1 MSIGLHHDHWEFPIV
16 ADLQVTH
23 SIASVTAPGQTWRLR
38 LETTMDLFNKNQLE
52 ALEQENA
59 DLKKQIQLLGKYGAM
74 NALQVEQEI
83 DALKQNKANLET
95 SLGELAKELKETRA
109 QLVETQDLAILQ
121 EVGIYKY
128 SNILDTAVSYEARI
142 KEIEEEIKAANRPGG
157 GATTAATGWT
167 VNGSA
172 KEGEHMIAETS
183 KLMLRAYNAE
193 VDDALS
199 TLKPFKVQAAVDRLT
214 KVRATIAKLGKTM
227 NIEISSNYHLLR
239 VKEITL
245 TADFLEKQAEEKEKQ
260 KVIAQQ
266 LKDEQKAQ
274 AEFETEKAKHLKELA
289 QHETILK
296 AAQKSGNA
304 AAITESQNKIEE
316 INKAIKGVEERA
328 ANIKQGFVY
337 VISNIG
343 SFGEDVIKIGLT
355 RRINYEDRIHELS
368 DASVPFIFDI
378 HAVISSDDAVSL
390 EQKLHDALDEH
401 RINKVNSRKEFFR
414 ATPLMVKEKLEE
426 LAGEHLL
433 VFKEEA
439 EAVDY
444 RISINGQG
452 EGVR

>member
-1 MSIGLHHDHWEFPIV
+1 
-16 ADLQVTH
+16 
-23 SIASVTAPGQTWRLR
+23 
-38 LETTMDLFNKNQLE
+38 
-52 ALEQENA
+52 
-59 DLKKQIQLLGKYGAM
+59 
-74 NALQVEQEI
+74 
-83 DALKQNKANLET
+83 
-95 SLGELAKELKETRA
+95 
-109 QLVETQDLAILQ
+109 
-121 EVGIYKY
+121 
-128 SNILDTAVSYEARI
+128 
-142 KEIEEEIKAANRPGG
+142 
-157 GATTAATGWT
+157 
-167 VNGSA
+167 
-172 KEGEHMIAETS
+172 
-183 KLMLRAYNAE
+183 
-193 VDDALS
+193 
-199 TLKPFKVQAAVDRLT
+199 
-214 KVRATIAKLGKTM
+214 M